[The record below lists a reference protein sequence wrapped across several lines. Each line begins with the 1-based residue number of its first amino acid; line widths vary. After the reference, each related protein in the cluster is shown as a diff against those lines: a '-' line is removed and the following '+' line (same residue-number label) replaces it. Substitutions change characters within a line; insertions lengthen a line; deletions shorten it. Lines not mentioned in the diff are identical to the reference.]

1 MKKRKLNFLKLG
13 VLFFGIAVSL
23 WNCEKEVINI
33 EKEEVNLNKIIV
45 EEFSLN
51 NNSNNPIF
59 KSILN
64 KLNSNSGKN
73 KLKKNNSLNLN
84 IDSSKVK
91 KIIFNGKTTYTL
103 FLENETTEEDGFNN
117 LIIEIDSLNK
127 SKAFIIKYLPKN
139 KVTHYKEHNSYD
151 FEGTRVLTEIDFNSN
166 LLLKNSS
173 LKTEVACWFEVWCY
187 YDYPHLAGG
196 SCANTQVEMVCS
208 VSSGGVG
215 SDNGGDTSNSGD
227 TSNGGDSETGGRSG
241 GSGSS
246 NNNNDDDLII
256 TSPIL
261 KVCEDG
267 KVYNKD
273 SKKCECIEGLTENA
287 SGDCVDNYC
296 NGGKIYN
303 LRSKKC
309 ECPKGM
315 VEDSTGN
322 CVKKPCVGD
331 PVSNVEIASPGKSGK
346 KRRHIRLYSKG
357 LERNLWRCK
366 R

>member
-1 MKKRKLNFLKLG
+1 L
-13 VLFFGIAVSL
+13 V
-23 WNCEKEVINI
+23 
-33 EKEEVNLNKIIV
+33 
-45 EEFSLN
+45 
-51 NNSNNPIF
+51 
-59 KSILN
+59 
-64 KLNSNSGKN
+64 
-73 KLKKNNSLNLN
+73 
-84 IDSSKVK
+84 
-91 KIIFNGKTTYTL
+91 
-103 FLENETTEEDGFNN
+103 
-117 LIIEIDSLNK
+117 
-127 SKAFIIKYLPKN
+127 
-139 KVTHYKEHNSYD
+139 
-151 FEGTRVLTEIDFNSN
+151 
-166 LLLKNSS
+166 
-173 LKTEVACWFEVWCY
+173 EVWCY

-208 VSSGGVG
+208 VSSGG
-215 SDNGGDTSNSGD
+215 
-227 TSNGGDSETGGRSG
+227 GDSETGGRSG

-246 NNNNDDDLII
+246 NNNNDNNNDDLII

-261 KVCEDG
+261 KNCKKG
-267 KVYNKD
+267 TVYNKD